1 MKNFKYLILFLF
13 SFTFLLSNLCIVK
26 ATENSEIEDFIE
38 NFSIEFEK
46 ISKLKTQKEKED
58 ITYNLANKILDLN
71 WIGNFIL
78 GKNRN
83 SFDENTKKNFIKY
96 YSKSLIKNYISFLD
110 SYKKENYK
118 ILKIEKKKENLFM
131 VDTTIKLQDKSVNN
145 TFRIIKKNNNYY
157 ITDII
162 AEGISFIANQRT
174 EIESIIS
181 AGKFNDFVNKLKI
194 ENK

>member
-1 MKNFKYLILFLF
+1 MKNLKYLILILF
-13 SFTFLLSNLCIVK
+13 SFILLINNAK
-26 ATENSEIEDFIE
+26 ATENSEIENFIE

-58 ITYNLANKILDLN
+58 ATYDLANKILDLN

-83 SFDENTKKNFIKY
+83 SFDENTKKDFIKY

-110 SYKKENYK
+110 SYKRENYK

-131 VDTTIKLQDKSVNN
+131 VDTEIKLQDKSVNN
-145 TFRIIKKNNNYY
+145 TFRITKKNNIHY

-162 AEGISFIANQRT
+162 TEGISFISNQRM

-181 AGKFNDFVNKLKI
+181 NGKFDEFMEKLKK
-194 ENK
+194 ENI

>member
-1 MKNFKYLILFLF
+1 MKNLKYLILILF
-13 SFTFLLSNLCIVK
+13 SFILLINNAK
-26 ATENSEIEDFIE
+26 ATENSEIENFIE
-38 NFSIEFEK
+38 NFSAEFEK
-46 ISKLKTQKEKED
+46 ISKLKTKKEKED
-58 ITYNLANKILDLN
+58 ATYDLANKILDLN

-83 SFDENTKKNFIKY
+83 SFDENTKKDFIKY

-131 VDTTIKLQDKSVNN
+131 VDTEIKLQDKSVNN
-145 TFRIIKKNNNYY
+145 TFRITKKNNIYY

-162 AEGISFIANQRT
+162 TEGISFISNQRM

-181 AGKFNDFVNKLKI
+181 NGKFDEFMEKLKK
-194 ENK
+194 ENI